1 MVQTNIRMSVPPEKL
16 KEVLQTFQAI
26 VGPIRRERGCI
37 SCHCY
42 LDIEV
47 ENTIC
52 FVEEWQGGA
61 DLEAHLR
68 SVHFGVLAGAM
79 KLLTEEPV
87 ICFHSIASSAGTE
100 AITAALAH
108 KMVPDYYQSP
118 ASRTSTPSPLMGEGW
133 REGDKLAGASPS
145 HQGRGRRSAGD

>member
-1 MVQTNIRMSVPPEKL
+1 MVQANIRISVPPEKL
-16 KEVLQTFQAI
+16 KELLQTFKAI
-26 VGPIRRERGCI
+26 VGPIRREHGCI

-47 ENTIC
+47 ENSIC

-61 DLEAHLR
+61 DLDAHLR

-79 KLLTEEPV
+79 KLPTEEPV
-87 ICFHSIASSAGTE
+87 IRFHTIASSAGAE

-108 KMVPDYYQSP
+108 K
-118 ASRTSTPSPLMGEGW
+118 R
-133 REGDKLAGASPS
+133 
-145 HQGRGRRSAGD
+145 